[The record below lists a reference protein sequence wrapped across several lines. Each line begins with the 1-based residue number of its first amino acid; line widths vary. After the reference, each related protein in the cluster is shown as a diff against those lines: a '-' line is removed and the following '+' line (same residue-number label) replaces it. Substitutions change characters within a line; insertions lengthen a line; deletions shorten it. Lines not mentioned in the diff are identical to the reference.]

1 MNMLSNSQLLKI
13 NQSQLRMIA
22 RMIARSQ
29 KWRNLKN
36 GTVIVS
42 MILLQNKN
50 SNSN

>member
-13 NQSQLRMIA
+13 NQFQL